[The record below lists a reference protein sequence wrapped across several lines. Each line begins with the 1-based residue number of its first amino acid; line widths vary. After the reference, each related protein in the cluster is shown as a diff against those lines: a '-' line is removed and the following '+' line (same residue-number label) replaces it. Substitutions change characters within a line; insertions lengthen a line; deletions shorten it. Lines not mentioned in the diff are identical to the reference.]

1 MSARAW
7 FSRTWLTLGLIACF
21 ITAIGGVFVG
31 RVLFP
36 VPAAPG
42 AELHD
47 VLHHKLSL
55 DAGQRARLELLEQDF
70 AVRRRALELELKAGN
85 ARLAEAMEAEHG
97 NGPRV
102 AEAVDR
108 SHAVLGELQKAT
120 LAHIFAM
127 RQLLRPDQTALFD
140 KAVVKALTDDGH

>member
-1 MSARAW
+1 MNGPRSGR
-7 FSRTWLTLGLIACF
+7 SWLALGVAACF
-21 ITAIGGVFVG
+21 LAAIAGVFIG

-36 VPAAPG
+36 APALPG

-47 VLHHKLSL
+47 VLHHKLTL
-55 DAGQRARLELLEQDF
+55 DTGQQARLQQLEQRF
-70 AVRRRALELELKAGN
+70 AVQRRALELELRADN

-102 AEAVDR
+102 NAAVDR

-120 LAHIFAM
+120 LAHIFTM
-127 RQLLRPDQTALFD
+127 RQLLRPDQTAPFD

>member
-1 MSARAW
+1 MIGPRG
-7 FSRTWLTLGLIACF
+7 SRGWLALGVAACF
-21 ITAIGGVFVG
+21 LAAIAGVFVG
-31 RVLFP
+31 RLLFP
-36 VPAAPG
+36 APVPPG

-47 VLHHKLSL
+47 VLHHKLTL
-55 DAGQRARLELLEQDF
+55 DAGQQARLQLLEQRF
-70 AVRRRALELELKAGN
+70 AVQRRALELELGADN

-102 AEAVDR
+102 TAAVDR

-140 KAVVKALTDDGH
+140 KAVVKALTDDGR